1 MRVGT
6 YLVIRIKSNQ
16 EAMHN
21 QKPNGC
27 PFHAAMNVEGEA
39 TARVSHPHDITG
51 APSAMAARLAMAT
64 GGFPLRLRRLDAPD
78 SRIES
83 PSPPMRAPI
92 HTFLC
97 LECGEAMIAVGE
109 ERLLLHAG
117 ECALIPAGQSFAV
130 LYYHNCVGYMGGFA
144 VELLSEGQVGNV
156 MRRSESLRGWKM
168 VRATFGENEIRFV
181 ATILER
187 LDAECRTER
196 NVEIVRAYLAAFVAE
211 IDRRSVAMHS
221 PKSESGEGLSDRF
234 VAMVFEASDRRASI
248 GDYAERLG
256 VSAGTLYR
264 AVKRST
270 GKTPLAWIDEAV
282 VSEAKALLSHTD
294 LSVNEI
300 AARVGILDPSYFSR
314 FFRKQVGLTP
324 IDFREK
330 MKKSHQ

>member
-1 MRVGT
+1 M
-6 YLVIRIKSNQ
+6 KDQ
-16 EAMHN
+16 H
-21 QKPNGC
+21 PHGC
-27 PFHAAMNVEGEA
+27 PFHGAATHDEQSKQQSA
-39 TARVSHPHDITG
+39 PHPHAEMFHGQMPHGAMPHDHPHVQTG
-51 APSAMAARLAMAT
+51 APSAMASRLTSADV
-64 GGFPLRLRRLDAPD
+64 GFPLRLRRLDAPD

-109 ERLLLHAG
+109 ERVLVRGG
-117 ECALIPAGQSFAV
+117 ECVLIPVGQPFAV

-144 VELLSEGQVGNV
+144 TEFLRDGQAGNM

-168 VRATFGENEIRFV
+168 VRATFGEGEIRFV
-181 ATILER
+181 STILER
-187 LDAECRTER
+187 LLNECERER
-196 NVEIVRAYLAAFVAE
+196 NEEIIRAYLAAFLVE
-211 IDRRSVAMHS
+211 IDRRVATS
-221 PKSESGEGLSDRF
+221 TTEIDVLSDRF

-248 GDYAERLG
+248 GEYAERLG

-264 AVKRST
+264 AVKRAT

-294 LSVNEI
+294 LTINEI
-300 AARVGILDPSYFSR
+300 GARVGVLDPSYFSR
-314 FFRKQVGLTP
+314 FFRKQVGMSP
-324 IDFREK
+324 VDFREK

>member
-1 MRVGT
+1 
-6 YLVIRIKSNQ
+6 
-16 EAMHN
+16 MHN

-27 PFHAAMNVEGEA
+27 PFHAAMSAEGEA
-39 TARVSHPHDITG
+39 KARASHPHNITG
-51 APSAMAARLAMAT
+51 APSAMAARLASAT
-64 GGFPLRLRRLDAPD
+64 SGFPLRLRRLDAPD

-109 ERLLLHAG
+109 ERLLLHGG

-144 VELLSEGQVGNV
+144 AELLSEGQVGNV

-168 VRATFGENEIRFV
+168 VRATFGESEIRFV

-294 LSVNEI
+294 LTVNEI
-300 AARVGILDPSYFSR
+300 AARVGVLDPSYFSR

>member
-6 YLVIRIKSNQ
+6 YFNNKAHAENHTRMNPEHPK
-16 EAMHN
+16 
-21 QKPNGC
+21 GC
-27 PFHAAMNVEGEA
+27 PFAH
-39 TARVSHPHDITG
+39 RHDVTG
-51 APSAMAARLAMAT
+51 SPSSMASRLASVA

-97 LECGEAMIAVGE
+97 LEHGEAMIAVGE
-109 ERLLLHAG
+109 ERVLLHGG
-117 ECALIPAGQSFAV
+117 ECTLIPAGQSFAV
-130 LYYHNCVGYMGGFA
+130 LYYQNCVGYMGGFA
-144 VELLSEGQVGNV
+144 AEMLSDGQAGNI
-156 MRRSESLRGWKM
+156 MRRSESLRGWRM
-168 VRATFGENEIRFV
+168 VRAVFGESEIRFV

-187 LDAECRTER
+187 LKAECEADR
-196 NVEIVRAYLAAFVAE
+196 NLGIVRAYLSAFLAE
-211 IDRRSVAMHS
+211 IDRRAAASS
-221 PKSESGEGLSDRF
+221 SESDVLSDRF

-248 GDYAERLG
+248 GEYAEHLG
-256 VSAGTLYR
+256 VSSATLYR

-294 LSVNEI
+294 MSVNEI

-314 FFRKQVGLTP
+314 FFRKQVGVSP
-324 IDFREK
+324 VDFREK

>member
-1 MRVGT
+1 
-6 YLVIRIKSNQ
+6 
-16 EAMHN
+16 
-21 QKPNGC
+21 
-27 PFHAAMNVEGEA
+27 
-39 TARVSHPHDITG
+39 
-51 APSAMAARLAMAT
+51 MAS

-83 PSPPMRAPI
+83 PTPPMRAPI

-109 ERLLLHAG
+109 ERVLVHGG

-144 VELLSEGQVGNV
+144 AELLCDGQAGNV

-168 VRATFGENEIRFV
+168 VRATFGEVDIRFV
-181 ATILER
+181 TTILER
-187 LDAECRTER
+187 LMAECESER
-196 NVEIVRAYLAAFVAE
+196 NVEIVRAYLAAFLAE
-211 IDRRSVAMHS
+211 FDRRAAALTTNSD
-221 PKSESGEGLSDRF
+221 ELSDRF
-234 VAMVFEASDRRASI
+234 VTMVFEASDRRASI
-248 GDYAERLG
+248 GDYAQRLG
-256 VSAGTLYR
+256 VSAARLYR

-294 LSVNEI
+294 LTVNEI
-300 AARVGILDPSYFSR
+300 ASRVGILDPSYFSR
-314 FFRKQVGLTP
+314 FFRKQVGVP
-324 IDFREK
+324 PVDFREM

>member
-1 MRVGT
+1 MLSLVRNSLFMRLKSLDILRGLDLLFLLMVGPLYRSFYSCCRPDSPFLHWLKVQMNHVKWEGFVAWDIIMPLFMFMSGIT
-6 YLVIRIKSNQ
+6 IPFSMSKYRNGLTPDRGFYLK
-16 EAMHN
+16 
-21 QKPNGC
+21 
-27 PFHAAMNVEGEA
+27 
-39 TARVSHPHDITG
+39 
-51 APSAMAARLAMAT
+51 L
-64 GGFPLRLRRLDAPD
+64 LRRFVLLFVFGWLVQGNLLTLDPKLFHPFANTLQ
-78 SRIES
+78 
-83 PSPPMRAPI
+83 A
-92 HTFLC
+92 
-97 LECGEAMIAVGE
+97 IAVGY
-109 ERLLLHAG
+109 AAS
-117 ECALIPAGQSFAV
+117 ALMFVHLRPKGQ
-130 LYYHNCVGYMGGFA
+130 
-144 VELLSEGQVGNV
+144 
-156 MRRSESLRGWKM
+156 
-168 VRATFGENEIRFV
+168 IV
-181 ATILER
+181 ATVILF
-187 LDAECRTER
+187 L
-196 NVEIVRAYLAAFVAE
+196 AYLAAFVAE

-294 LSVNEI
+294 LTVNEI